1 MESSDNYSSE
11 SAKKDAST
19 ALSSKAAKQDLQE
32 SEGKDVSHE
41 GGKGDTDTDDE
52 NEDEGNDLQLVSN
65 NPHEQH
71 INLSIKEPMGK
82 CPVSIHMSEILVCC
96 V

>member
-1 MESSDNYSSE
+1 MEFSDNYSSE
-11 SAKKDAST
+11 SAKKDEST
-19 ALSSKAAKQDLQE
+19 SKAAKQDLQE
-32 SEGKDVSHE
+32 SEEKDVSHE
-41 GGKGDTDTDDE
+41 RGKGDTDTEDE

-71 INLSIKEPMGK
+71 INHSFKEPMGE
-82 CPVSIHMSEILVCC
+82 CPVSIQHMSEMLVFHC